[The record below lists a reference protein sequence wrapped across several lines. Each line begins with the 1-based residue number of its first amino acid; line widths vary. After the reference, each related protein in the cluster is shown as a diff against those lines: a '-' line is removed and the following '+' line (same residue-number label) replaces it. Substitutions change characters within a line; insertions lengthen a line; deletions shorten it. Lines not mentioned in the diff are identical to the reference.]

1 MALIAGP
8 TASGKSERAVDLAL
22 ALEASGQRAVV
33 INADS
38 MQVYADLAIL
48 SARPTPEDMRGIEH
62 RLYGT
67 CDGAELCSAADWA
80 RMAGQEIS
88 RAHGAGAVP
97 ILVGGTGLYIRTLI
111 EGIAPVPPILPEVRV
126 RVREMDLAVAYEA
139 LQREDPALARALHPS
154 DRARIARALEV
165 IRSTGRSLL
174 HWQAR
179 NEGGIG
185 EAITLHPLVVM
196 PSPQVLYPRCDA
208 RFERMVKQGARDEVG
223 ALLARGLPRSLPV
236 MRAIG
241 VPQIAGWIE
250 RRWSR
255 DEALVQGQQATRNY
269 AKRQRTWFRR
279 QVPHWPVIGLNEGTG
294 IEHLETLFAKTGV
307 DETYPVA

>member
-22 ALEASGQRAVV
+22 ALEASGRRAVV

-48 SARPTPEDMRGIEH
+48 SARPTPAEMRGIEH

-67 CDGAELCSAADWA
+67 CDGAEPCSAADWA
-80 RMAGQEIS
+80 RMAAHEIS
-88 RAHGAGAVP
+88 LAHATGAVP

-111 EGIAPVPPILPEVRV
+111 EGIAPVPPILPEVRA
-126 RVREMDLAVAYEA
+126 RVREMEVATAYEA

-185 EAITLHPLVVM
+185 KAITLHPLVVM

-208 RFERMVKQGARDEVG
+208 RFERMVDQGACSEVK
-223 ALLARGLPRSLPV
+223 ALLVRGLPRSLPV

-241 VPQIAGWIE
+241 VPQIGGWIE
-250 RRWSR
+250 GRWSR
-255 DEALVQGQQATRNY
+255 RRGSRPGPAGNAQLCQAT
-269 AKRQRTWFRR
+269 AHL
-279 QVPHWPVIGLNEGTG
+279 VPPTG
-294 IEHLETLFAKTGV
+294 SALADYRAE
-307 DETYPVA
+307 